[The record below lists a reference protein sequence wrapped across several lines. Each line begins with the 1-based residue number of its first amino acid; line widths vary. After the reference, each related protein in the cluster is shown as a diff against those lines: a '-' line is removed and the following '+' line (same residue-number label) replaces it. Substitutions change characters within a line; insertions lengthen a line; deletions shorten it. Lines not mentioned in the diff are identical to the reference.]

1 MSEHKKVKAK
11 TPRQPSS
18 VDLKQEKFILRLF
31 VAGTTPK
38 SMHAIQDAQNLCE
51 EHLGG
56 RYQLEVIDIYQLPEL
71 ARDEQIIAVP
81 TLVKHLP
88 LPLRKLVGD
97 LSNSERVL
105 IGLDLLSIND
115 SQTVINS
122 SLAPSLLR
130 ERDR

>member
-1 MSEHKKVKAK
+1 MPEHKKAKAK
-11 TPRQPSS
+11 MPRQSSS

-31 VAGTTPK
+31 VAGTSLK
-38 SMHAIQDAQNLCE
+38 SMHAIQDAQNLCK

-56 RYQLEVIDIYQLPEL
+56 RYQLEVIDIYQQPEL

-81 TLVKHLP
+81 SLVKHLP

-105 IGLDLLSIND
+105 IGLDLLSID
-115 SQTVINS
+115 DPKQS
-122 SLAPSLLR
+122 
-130 ERDR
+130 